1 VFGLAGGV
9 FSQDLSRA
17 HRVAGQLEAG
27 TTWINT
33 FNLTPPELPFG
44 GYKMSGGDND
54 MKIRYIAEG
63 EVGRGMIDPGVT
75 KRCRLYLLTNSALV
89 YESQCRGKG

>member
-1 VFGLAGGV
+1 LFIKSSISPRLNCFFVLRANDSVFGLAGGV

-44 GYKMSGGDND
+44 GYKMSG
-54 MKIRYIAEG
+54 REY
-63 EVGRGMIDPGVT
+63 R
-75 KRCRLYLLTNSALV
+75 
-89 YESQCRGKG
+89 Q